1 MPKKKKYG
9 NILDVPL
16 SSIYL
21 HKRTPQ
27 TEENYQIEI
36 RNRETALFEA
46 YDLVRPQ
53 DIPMAARE
61 LIKNMARDLKI
72 DGFYYEGELKIAG
85 RPKKWATNNDKIILF
100 LIVQRFKTKYP
111 HKTLSNIIEIVAKE
125 YYSDMEARS
134 LYTRYQEIEK
144 SESVK
149 SLLNLI
155 QQHDLS
161 DDVLNWFC
169 EVRKVQSAKKS

>member
-72 DGFYYEGELKIAG
+72 DGFYYEGELKTAG

-111 HKTLSNIIEIVAKE
+111 HKTLSNIINIVAKE
-125 YYSDMEARS
+125 CYPDMEARS

-144 SESVK
+144 SEEIKFVSD
-149 SLLNLI
+149 LI
-155 QQHDLS
+155 QQHGHS
-161 DDVLNWFC
+161 ENFLNWIC
-169 EVRKVQSAKKS
+169 EVRKIQLEKEI